1 MIQRLISKWWSLG
14 LCVALEATIAISF
27 FNYAAYGTHSS
38 NAVVL
43 LGALTLTAGIFT
55 IAHAILNALEG
66 KRWLLVLNGLACSSL
81 GLVLTLATR
90 VTFRTIA
97 LLIIGL
103 ALSLGGY
110 ELAKAG
116 LLRRDR
122 APEWLAG
129 AAGIVSLGFAAVFL
143 AFVFRWIKLNPTSPA
158 QSFLWLGSYFG
169 FSALCMLGTA
179 RLPLGHAKSLS
190 SPN

>member
-1 MIQRLISKWWSLG
+1 LI
-14 LCVALEATIAISF
+14 V
-27 FNYAAYGTHSS
+27 
-38 NAVVL
+38 
-43 LGALTLTAGIFT
+43 
-55 IAHAILNALEG
+55 
-66 KRWLLVLNGLACSSL
+66 
-81 GLVLTLATR
+81 
-90 VTFRTIA
+90 
-97 LLIIGL
+97 GL

-116 LLRRDR
+116 LLQRSR

-129 AAGIVSLGFAAVFL
+129 AAGIVSLGFAVVFL

-179 RLPLGHAKSLS
+179 RLPLGHAEFQS